1 MLDELPD
8 VTRWAPTIH
17 RYEANGSGDTEVVID
32 DAPRCYFAVDF
43 GAVEMLVSRATYDD
57 LPRLARLHGR
67 TLVDERRN
75 GVTWRRAKISGR

>member
-8 VTRWAPTIH
+8 VTRWSATIH
-17 RYEANGSGDTEVVID
+17 RYETNGGAEPEVD
-32 DAPRCYFAVDF
+32 LEPALRPYFAVDF

-75 GVTWRRAKISGR
+75 GASWSRAKISGR